1 MKLSNTKRELNNIQ
15 IKSKDEFDKMR
26 KELENENRSLIE
38 KISQTKSDYEDQIEK
53 LLLNPNDEKSAAM
66 DKLIN
71 ENDALI

>member
-53 LLLNPNDEKSAAM
+53 FLLKQNDEKYAAM
-66 DKLIN
+66 DNLIKEN
-71 ENDALI
+71 EALI